1 MVSNGSFE
9 RAKVKKIFNIRKFL
23 LKKVTLTLKSPRMTL
38 NYTQNKLKK
47 YNFAN
52 EMTTKTIQY

>member
-1 MVSNGSFE
+1 M
-9 RAKVKKIFNIRKFL
+9 